1 MGRAM
6 SEGQKQTRGKRRPSL
21 SDALEAAKKAG
32 LQVRSAVQRKD
43 EVVLTFTDG
52 GEVSG
57 VTETDWDKGF
67 ERWKELRR
75 GKRKI

>member
-1 MGRAM
+1 
-6 SEGQKQTRGKRRPSL
+6 
-21 SDALEAAKKAG
+21 
-32 LQVRSAVQRKD
+32 VQRKD